1 MDVYLMTVE
10 ILRLLDSIVECCQ
23 TIEITQND
31 FMIWTLIL
39 NAIKLILEDSEA
51 CMRTENHTGTAF

>member
-1 MDVYLMTVE
+1 MNVYLMAVE
-10 ILRLLDSIVECCQ
+10 ILRLLDSIVEFGE

-39 NAIKLILEDSEA
+39 NAIKLI
-51 CMRTENHTGTAF
+51 

>member
-1 MDVYLMTVE
+1 MNVYLMVVE
-10 ILRLLDSIVECCQ
+10 ILRLLDSIVEFGE

-39 NAIKLILEDSEA
+39 NAIKLI
-51 CMRTENHTGTAF
+51 